1 MVDNQELV
9 LRRVRRL
16 SGFAISLALMF
27 SVLYTAIGTLR
38 AFRAI
43 AVSKTVDPHQ
53 LSHSI
58 SKSLSIGTIALP
70 IAAIALLVW
79 LWATYRISRTTAR
92 AKIDSRRDVGNSF
105 KE

>member
-1 MVDNQELV
+1 
-9 LRRVRRL
+9 
-16 SGFAISLALMF
+16 MF
-27 SVLYTAIGTLR
+27 SVLYTGIGTLR

-58 SKSLSIGTIALP
+58 SKSLSIGTVALP

-79 LWATYRISRTTAR
+79 LWATYRISRITAR
-92 AKIDSRRDVGNSF
+92 AKIESRREAGHVFD
-105 KE
+105 E